1 MLTDFYWVFTDFL
14 RLFSASFL
22 RHIRPLCTKMQR
34 RKLTDFRGIFRGF
47 RGIFRGFQGNFEMI
61 FRWFSHP
68 DFRLSPDF
76 RPHDFEAI
84 SDAEVTEVTEVTEVI
99 KWQAIRPCY
108 SFRAVILSREK
119 KLTQIGCVVTELL
132 PRWLCQWRP
141 LELVEAGKT
150 CFWGLL
156 TALRFRPHVFRLIVR
171 GTCEDV
177 RLHKTNSHKALWH
190 FFGFFPK
197 NTINT

>member
-1 MLTDFYWVFTDFL
+1 
-14 RLFSASFL
+14 
-22 RHIRPLCTKMQR
+22 MQR

-47 RGIFRGFQGNFEMI
+47 QGCFGGFQGNFEMI

-119 KLTQIGCVVTELL
+119 KSWHRLDALLQNYCRAGCVNEDRWSWLKLARLAFGDFWRLFASGRTSFG
-132 PRWLCQWRP
+132 WLCEGR
-141 LELVEAGKT
+141 ART
-150 CFWGLL
+150 CDSIK
-156 TALRFRPHVFRLIVR
+156 LIVI
-171 GTCEDV
+171 
-177 RLHKTNSHKALWH
+177 RLYVIFWD
-190 FFGFFPK
+190 FFPR
-197 NTINT
+197 IS